1 MTRDALR
8 QGLVS
13 EPTIRDALT
22 RAKGDLFIAS
32 SYLGVTGRELDSY
45 IRASEDLQGFVAAI
59 ATVKQDPA
67 YNKMSSEQFSDE
79 LERLTRGFKL
89 EALEVIHELAT
100 MPFGES
106 AAMAEVKLKAAVQL
120 RGSAA
125 DAPKDATHSTIMAEL
140 NQLYQQSAPRIKSVR
155 AVQIEY
161 ETTAPSTGASEAIS
175 SDPSSASLW

>member
-1 MTRDALR
+1 MTREALR
-8 QGLVS
+8 QGLIS
-13 EPTIRDALT
+13 EQTIRDALT
-22 RAKGDLFIAS
+22 SAKGDLFLAS

-45 IRASEDLQGFVAAI
+45 IRASEELQGFVAAI

-67 YNKMSSEQFSDE
+67 YRKMSSEQFTDE
-79 LERLTRGFKL
+79 LERLTRGFRL
-89 EALEVIHELAT
+89 EALDVIHEMAT
-100 MPFGES
+100 MPFDT

-120 RGSAA
+120 RGSVA
-125 DAPKDATHSTIMAEL
+125 DAPKDTMQSTVLAEL

-161 ETTAPSTGASEAIS
+161 EASDPSTDASEAPS